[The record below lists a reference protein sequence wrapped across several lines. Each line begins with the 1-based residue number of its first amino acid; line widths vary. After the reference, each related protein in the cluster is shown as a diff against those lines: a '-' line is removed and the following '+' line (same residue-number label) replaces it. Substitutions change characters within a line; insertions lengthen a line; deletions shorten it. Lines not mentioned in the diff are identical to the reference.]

1 MTDIAAEVRD
11 ILVLHL
17 GTDETKITQNTRLV
31 EDLGADSIDLFEVVM
46 SCEEKFNIDI
56 PNVAATEFVTV
67 GDAVEYIKA
76 KLYAPKAGSFIPSP
90 PSREMPR

>member
-1 MTDIAAEVRD
+1 VTDIAAEVRD

-17 GTDETKITQNTRLV
+17 GTDETKITQNARLV
-31 EDLGADSIDLFEVVM
+31 EDLGADSLDLFEVVV

-56 PNVAATEFVTV
+56 PNAAMEFVTV

-76 KLYAPKAGSFIPSP
+76 KLYAPKAGLLHAVTA
-90 PSREMPR
+90 

>member
-1 MTDIAAEVRD
+1 VTDIAAEVRD

-17 GTDETKITQNTRLV
+17 STDETKITQNTRLV
-31 EDLGADSIDLFEVVM
+31 EDLGADSLDLFEVVM

-56 PNVAATEFVTV
+56 PNNAAMEFVTV

-76 KLYAPKAGSFIPSP
+76 KLYAPKVGLLHAVTNKS
-90 PSREMPR
+90 

>member
-17 GTDETKITQNTRLV
+17 GTDETMITPSFRLV
-31 EDLGADSIDLFEVVM
+31 EDLGVDSVDLFEVVVA
-46 SCEEKFNIDI
+46 CEEKFNIDI
-56 PNVAATEFVTV
+56 PNDAVMEFVTV

-76 KLYAPKAGSFIPSP
+76 KLYGPKKVGLLHAVTKS
-90 PSREMPR
+90 

>member
-1 MTDIAAEVRD
+1 VTDIAAEVRD
-11 ILVLHL
+11 IVVLHL
-17 GTDETKITQNTRLV
+17 GTDETKITQNARFV

-76 KLYAPKAGSFIPSP
+76 KLYAPSGGLFHPVATKS
-90 PSREMPR
+90 

>member
-1 MTDIAAEVRD
+1 VTDIAAEVRD

-17 GTDETKITQNTRLV
+17 GTDETKITQNARLV
-31 EDLGADSIDLFEVVM
+31 EDLGADSLDLFEVVV

-56 PNVAATEFVTV
+56 PNDAAMEFVTV

-76 KLYAPKAGSFIPSP
+76 KLYAPKAGLLHAVTT
-90 PSREMPR
+90 

>member
-17 GTDETKITQNTRLV
+17 GTDETTITPSVRLV
-31 EDLGADSIDLFEVVM
+31 EDLGVDSVDLFEVVVA
-46 SCEEKFNIDI
+46 CEEKFNIDI
-56 PNVAATEFVTV
+56 PNDAVMEFVTV

-76 KLYAPKAGSFIPSP
+76 KLYGPKVGLLHAVTKS
-90 PSREMPR
+90 

>member
-17 GTDETKITQNTRLV
+17 GTDETMITPSVRLV
-31 EDLGADSIDLFEVVM
+31 EDLGVDSVDLFEVVVA
-46 SCEEKFNIDI
+46 CEEKFNIDI
-56 PNVAATEFVTV
+56 PNDAVMEFVTV

-76 KLYAPKAGSFIPSP
+76 KLYGPKVGLLHAVTKS
-90 PSREMPR
+90 

>member
-17 GTDETKITQNTRLV
+17 GTNETMITPSVRLV
-31 EDLGADSIDLFEVVM
+31 EDLGVDSVDLFEVVVA
-46 SCEEKFNIDI
+46 CEEKFNIDI
-56 PNVAATEFVTV
+56 PNDAVMEFVTV

-76 KLYAPKAGSFIPSP
+76 KLYGPKVGLLHAVTKT
-90 PSREMPR
+90 